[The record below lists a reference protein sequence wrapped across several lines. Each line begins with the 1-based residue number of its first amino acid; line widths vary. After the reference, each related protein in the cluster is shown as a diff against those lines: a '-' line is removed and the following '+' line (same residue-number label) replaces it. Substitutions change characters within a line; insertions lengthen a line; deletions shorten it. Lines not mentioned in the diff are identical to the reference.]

1 MGIDFKNQL
10 VILDGAMGTVL
21 QQRGLPPGGQPEL
34 LNLTQPELLDA
45 VYKEYIAAFRA
56 STKAQLDSIVLV
68 DKDGNRTKLA
78 PKKK

>member
-1 MGIDFKNQL
+1 MTDIKLKRINELARQAKAEGRTPEEKQEQQ
-10 VILDGAMGTVL
+10 VL
-21 QQRGLPPGGQPEL
+21 RQ
-34 LNLTQPELLDA
+34 
-45 VYKEYIAAFRA
+45 EYIAAFRA

>member
-1 MGIDFKNQL
+1 MTDIKLKRINELARKAKAEGLTPEEKQEQQ
-10 VILDGAMGTVL
+10 VL
-21 QQRGLPPGGQPEL
+21 RQ
-34 LNLTQPELLDA
+34 
-45 VYKEYIAAFRA
+45 EYIAAFRA

>member
-1 MGIDFKNQL
+1 MTDIKLKRINELARKAKAEGLTPEEKQEQQ
-10 VILDGAMGTVL
+10 VL
-21 QQRGLPPGGQPEL
+21 RQG
-34 LNLTQPELLDA
+34 
-45 VYKEYIAAFRA
+45 YIAAFRA